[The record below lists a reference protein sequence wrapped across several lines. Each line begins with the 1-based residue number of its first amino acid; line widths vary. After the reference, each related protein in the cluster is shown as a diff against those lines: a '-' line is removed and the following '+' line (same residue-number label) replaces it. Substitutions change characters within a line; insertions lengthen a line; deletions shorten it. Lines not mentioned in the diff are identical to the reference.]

1 MKYLIINKNRNGSY
15 TIKDEITFNIVTYY
29 GYSLN
34 NAIKEHRKNNGL
46 SYKHF
51 TKIILEG

>member
-1 MKYLIINKNRNGSY
+1 MKYLTINKNFNGSY
-15 TIKDEITFNIVTYY
+15 TIKDSVTDIMVTYY

-34 NAIKEHRKNNGL
+34 NAIKKHRSNMNIK
-46 SYKHF
+46 YKHF

>member
-1 MKYLIINKNRNGSY
+1 MQFLTITKNHNGSY
-15 TIKDEITFNIVTYY
+15 TIKDSITEIMVTYY

-34 NAIKEHRKNNGL
+34 NAIKRHRENNNIKN
-46 SYKHF
+46 KHF